1 MNWLEAVFD
10 RYTRSK
16 SGNRRRRLLIVDGH
30 SSHVNMAFIELA
42 DCLRIILV
50 ILPPHSTHRLQPLD
64 KSLFAPLAR
73 YYTNGL
79 NSLLAD
85 SLGMISMSKRAFFKV
100 FWPAWQQAFSVQNI
114 KSGFRKT
121 GIWPMNAALVIDEI
135 TIPQAP
141 PVTEQEIK
149 TPLTCRTA
157 RHVQCIYTRAP
168 TSPILAKILWANL
181 LLAAQH
187 SINKHIQKGL
197 VEALKQEKKRRQ
209 RGKRLNLIGEEDS
222 GPQLFSPTRVQAARD
237 YQTSKE
243 TEEADRQ
250 QGIADRKVAAAAK
263 KAQKEKNKKERAVV
277 TAERRRVAT
286 EVRAQKAAEKQ
297 AL

>member
-10 RYTRSK
+10 RYICSK
-16 SGNRRRRLLIVDGH
+16 SGNRRRLLIVDSH
-30 SSHVNMAFIELA
+30 SSYINIAFIELA
-42 DCLRIILV
+42 DRLYIILV

-73 YYTNGL
+73 YYINGL

-85 SLGMISMSKRAFFKV
+85 SLDIISISKRAFFKV

-121 GIWPMNAALVIDEI
+121 GIWPTNAALVIDEI

-157 RHVQCIYTRAP
+157 RHVQRIYTRAP
-168 TSPILAKILWANL
+168 TSPVLAKILRANL

-187 SINKHIQKGL
+187 SIDKHIQKGL

-209 RGKRLNLIGEEDS
+209 QGKRLNLIGEEDS

-243 TEEADRQ
+243 TEESNRQ
-250 QGIADRKVAAAAK
+250 QSITDRKIAAATK
-263 KAQKEKNKKERAVV
+263 KAQKEKNKKERAIA
-277 TAERRRVAT
+277 TAECRHVAAK
-286 EVRAQKAAEKQ
+286 VRAQKATEKQ